1 MTDFEKS
8 QDLWIEG
15 QKLLIQELELKKEF
29 MIKNIEIQNTI
40 LINTDET
47 LQHELKQL
55 NDYLNSKLI

>member
-1 MTDFEKS
+1 MSDFEKS

-15 QKLLIQELELKKEF
+15 QKLLIQELELKKQF

-40 LINTDET
+40 LINTEET

>member
-1 MTDFEKS
+1 MSDFEKS

-40 LINTDET
+40 LINTEET

-55 NDYLNSKLI
+55 NDYLNSKQ

>member
-29 MIKNIEIQNTI
+29 MIKNIDTQNKI
-40 LINTDET
+40 LINTEET

-55 NDYLNSKLI
+55 NDYLKSKQ

>member
-40 LINTDET
+40 LINTEET

-55 NDYLNSKLI
+55 NDYLNSKQ